1 MNSCGQH
8 DAGSVIVEQRMSCR
22 GKVVSISYVACD
34 GWGNKISKGVTTVC
48 EAHMPSWTGRGLESH
63 GYTLG
68 LPIEIGVIGENSET
82 PTIDL
87 EREG

>member
-34 GWGNKISKGVTTVC
+34 GWGNKVSEGVATVC
-48 EAHMPSWTGRGLESH
+48 EAHMPSWNDRRLEDH
-63 GYTLG
+63 GYTLDK
-68 LPIEIGVIGENSET
+68 PREIGRIGERPLSL
-82 PTIDL
+82 PDL
-87 EREG
+87 EREH